1 MESSIN
7 PFTPSF
13 GKVPPILAG
22 RKILIGEFEQAF
34 SLNPNDP
41 NLCSLFSGPRGVGK
55 TVLMSHLARKAEA
68 SGWIS
73 ANVTARP
80 GMLEDILER
89 TMDAANEFIERPSF
103 KRLTSVSISSLFSAS
118 WEYRNSDS
126 GNWRTRMSR
135 ILDVLAEY
143 SIGLLI
149 TIDEIDPNLEELIDF
164 SATFQHFVREDRK
177 VALFMAGLPVN
188 VSELL
193 SDKSVSFLR
202 RAAQHQLGRIEDA
215 DITDAFRE
223 TIEEAGKSIGD
234 DALSLAA
241 EATGGFAYMMQLVG
255 FRTWIEAEDSSVIE
269 VTHVERGAELARRDF
284 VNGIIKKMLQDLSD
298 GDIAFLEAMLP
309 DKGHPSL
316 MNDIAER
323 MGKTPSYA
331 RVYRTRLVE
340 QGLISAPRRGF
351 VEFEMPLLREYLM
364 EN

>member
-135 ILDVLAEY
+135 IL
-143 SIGLLI
+143 
-149 TIDEIDPNLEELIDF
+149 
-164 SATFQHFVREDRK
+164 HR
-177 VALFMAGLPVN
+177 
-188 VSELL
+188 
-193 SDKSVSFLR
+193 
-202 RAAQHQLGRIEDA
+202 
-215 DITDAFRE
+215 
-223 TIEEAGKSIGD
+223 
-234 DALSLAA
+234 
-241 EATGGFAYMMQLVG
+241 
-255 FRTWIEAEDSSVIE
+255 
-269 VTHVERGAELARRDF
+269 
-284 VNGIIKKMLQDLSD
+284 
-298 GDIAFLEAMLP
+298 
-309 DKGHPSL
+309 PSHH
-316 MNDIAER
+316 
-323 MGKTPSYA
+323 
-331 RVYRTRLVE
+331 YR
-340 QGLISAPRRGF
+340 
-351 VEFEMPLLREYLM
+351 
-364 EN
+364 

>member
-149 TIDEIDPNLEELIDF
+149 TIDEVDPH
-164 SATFQHFVREDRK
+164 SRSSSTFRRHSSISYVKIAKLRYSWRVCPSMFRRFCRTSPF
-177 VALFMAGLPVN
+177 LF
-188 VSELL
+188 
-193 SDKSVSFLR
+193 
-202 RAAQHQLGRIEDA
+202 
-215 DITDAFRE
+215 
-223 TIEEAGKSIGD
+223 
-234 DALSLAA
+234 
-241 EATGGFAYMMQLVG
+241 
-255 FRTWIEAEDSSVIE
+255 
-269 VTHVERGAELARRDF
+269 
-284 VNGIIKKMLQDLSD
+284 
-298 GDIAFLEAMLP
+298 
-309 DKGHPSL
+309 
-316 MNDIAER
+316 
-323 MGKTPSYA
+323 
-331 RVYRTRLVE
+331 
-340 QGLISAPRRGF
+340 
-351 VEFEMPLLREYLM
+351 
-364 EN
+364 

>member
-149 TIDEIDPNLEELIDF
+149 TIDEIDPNLE
-164 SATFQHFVREDRK
+164 
-177 VALFMAGLPVN
+177 
-188 VSELL
+188 
-193 SDKSVSFLR
+193 
-202 RAAQHQLGRIEDA
+202 
-215 DITDAFRE
+215 
-223 TIEEAGKSIGD
+223 
-234 DALSLAA
+234 
-241 EATGGFAYMMQLVG
+241 
-255 FRTWIEAEDSSVIE
+255 
-269 VTHVERGAELARRDF
+269 
-284 VNGIIKKMLQDLSD
+284 
-298 GDIAFLEAMLP
+298 
-309 DKGHPSL
+309 
-316 MNDIAER
+316 
-323 MGKTPSYA
+323 
-331 RVYRTRLVE
+331 
-340 QGLISAPRRGF
+340 
-351 VEFEMPLLREYLM
+351 
-364 EN
+364 

>member
-55 TVLMSHLARKAEA
+55 TVL
-68 SGWIS
+68 I
-73 ANVTARP
+73 
-80 GMLEDILER
+80 
-89 TMDAANEFIERPSF
+89 
-103 KRLTSVSISSLFSAS
+103 
-118 WEYRNSDS
+118 
-126 GNWRTRMSR
+126 
-135 ILDVLAEY
+135 
-143 SIGLLI
+143 
-149 TIDEIDPNLEELIDF
+149 
-164 SATFQHFVREDRK
+164 
-177 VALFMAGLPVN
+177 
-188 VSELL
+188 
-193 SDKSVSFLR
+193 
-202 RAAQHQLGRIEDA
+202 
-215 DITDAFRE
+215 
-223 TIEEAGKSIGD
+223 
-234 DALSLAA
+234 
-241 EATGGFAYMMQLVG
+241 
-255 FRTWIEAEDSSVIE
+255 
-269 VTHVERGAELARRDF
+269 HVERGAELARRDF
-284 VNGIIKKMLQDLSD
+284 VNGIIKKTLQDLSD

-323 MGKTPSYA
+323 MGKTPNYA

>member
-188 VSELL
+188 VSALL

-202 RAAQHQLGRIEDA
+202 PCGAA
-215 DITDAFRE
+215 
-223 TIEEAGKSIGD
+223 
-234 DALSLAA
+234 
-241 EATGGFAYMMQLVG
+241 
-255 FRTWIEAEDSSVIE
+255 
-269 VTHVERGAELARRDF
+269 
-284 VNGIIKKMLQDLSD
+284 
-298 GDIAFLEAMLP
+298 
-309 DKGHPSL
+309 
-316 MNDIAER
+316 
-323 MGKTPSYA
+323 
-331 RVYRTRLVE
+331 
-340 QGLISAPRRGF
+340 SAWSH
-351 VEFEMPLLREYLM
+351 
-364 EN
+364 

>member
-103 KRLTSVSISSLFSAS
+103 KRLTSLSISSLFSAS

-188 VSELL
+188 VSALL

-215 DITDAFRE
+215 DIIDAFRE

-241 EATGGFAYMMQLVG
+241 EAKGRVCLYDATCRIPYVDRSGGFVGYRGHSCGARSGARASRFRKRHHKKDVAGPLRWGYRISRGDASRQRASELDERYCRAYG
-255 FRTWIEAEDSSVIE
+255 
-269 VTHVERGAELARRDF
+269 
-284 VNGIIKKMLQDLSD
+284 
-298 GDIAFLEAMLP
+298 
-309 DKGHPSL
+309 
-316 MNDIAER
+316 
-323 MGKTPSYA
+323 
-331 RVYRTRLVE
+331 
-340 QGLISAPRRGF
+340 
-351 VEFEMPLLREYLM
+351 
-364 EN
+364 

>member
-68 SGWIS
+68 NGWIS

-103 KRLTSVSISSLFSAS
+103 KRLTSVSISLLFSAS

-188 VSELL
+188 VSALL

-215 DITDAFRE
+215 DIIDAFRE

-284 VNGIIKKMLQDLSD
+284 VNGIIKKTLQDLSD

-309 DKGHPSL
+309 DDGHPSL
-316 MNDIAER
+316 MNDVAER
-323 MGKTPSYA
+323 MGKTPNYA

>member
-149 TIDEIDPNLEELIDF
+149 TIDEIDPHLEELIDF

-188 VSELL
+188 VSALL
-193 SDKSVSFLR
+193 SDKSVSILR
-202 RAAQHQLGRIEDA
+202 RAAQHQLGRI
-215 DITDAFRE
+215 
-223 TIEEAGKSIGD
+223 GKSIGD

-241 EATGGFAYMMQLVG
+241 EATGGFASMMQLVG

-284 VNGIIKKMLQDLSD
+284 VNGIIKKTLQDLSD

-323 MGKTPSYA
+323 MGKTPNYA